1 MTAGPA
7 RRTVTL
13 LPKNKP
19 TPMAPPMAIMVSC
32 LWPRRRWRPS
42 TSGVAG
48 TDGSGSDIAANPGA
62 FKNQQ
67 IDILLEDFR
76 DCLNV
81 VHGVVDM
88 KRYAQAVLAV
98 RGDDAAFSK
107 LLHQQIRIFGSQDHQ
122 RSHAI
127 RGSFDANSQIDHPT
141 QQRLR

>member
-7 RRTVTL
+7 RRTVKL

-42 TSGVAG
+42 TSGAAR
-48 TDGSGSDIAANPGA
+48 TDGCGSVIGANPGA

-67 IDILLEDFR
+67 IDILLENFR
-76 DCLNV
+76 DCLYI
-81 VHGVVDM
+81 VHGVVHM

-98 RGDDAAFSK
+98 RRYDAALGK
-107 LLHQQIRIFGSQDHQ
+107 LLHH
-122 RSHAI
+122 
-127 RGSFDANSQIDHPT
+127 
-141 QQRLR
+141 